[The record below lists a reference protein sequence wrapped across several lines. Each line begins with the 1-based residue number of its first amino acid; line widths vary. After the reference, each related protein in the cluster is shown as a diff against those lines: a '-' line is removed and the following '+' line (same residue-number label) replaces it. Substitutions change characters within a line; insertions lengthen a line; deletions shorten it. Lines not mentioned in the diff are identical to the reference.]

1 MNGKPCASP
10 GIATCWEEIDWQ
22 KARAYVKKLQMRIVK
37 AQKGGHYSK
46 VKSLQWLLTHSF
58 YAKALAVKRVTSNS
72 GKRTSGVD
80 HELWLTPQAKFNAIS
95 KLNRRGYRPQPLRRH
110 YIPKKNGKMRP
121 LSIPTMT
128 DRAMQTLYKFSLEP
142 IAETYADPNSYG
154 FRIGRSTHD
163 AIEQCFTDLNKGKS
177 PKWILE
183 GDIKGCFDHISH
195 QWLLENIPM
204 DTQILEKWLKCG
216 YVETQKLF
224 PTDEGTPQGGT
235 ISPTLMNMTLDGLE
249 RLLHDR
255 LPTRKKV
262 NGKTHFNK
270 MNFVR
275 YADDFIITGESPEFL
290 REKVLPIVREF
301 LTERGLQLSEEKT
314 VITHIGEGFDF
325 LGKNI
330 RKYNGKLLIKPCK
343 SAVRS
348 FLGKVRDIIK
358 SSKSIKQE
366 ILIRRLNP
374 VIRGWVNNQRY
385 VVSSKVFS
393 TVDYEIYKCL
403 WQWAKRRHKKKSRK
417 WIAKKYWHD
426 IDSRQ
431 WTFSVPYEN
440 QGTEGKPLY
449 CKLEYATD
457 TKIIR
462 FKKIVAEA
470 NPFDEYWTD
479 YFEEREGEK
488 LLNSTKGREKL
499 LTIWRRQGRRC
510 PVCGDLITSET
521 GFKVHTPAGKDSR
534 KIMVHK
540 ECHEEIHSLIT
551 AFEPGSR

>member
-1 MNGKPCASP
+1 MNRKLCAPADKVQS
-10 GIATCWEEIDWQ
+10 WESIDWK
-22 KARAYVKKLQMRIVK
+22 KAEAYVKKLQMRIVK
-37 AQKGGHYSK
+37 AQKEGHYSK

-80 HELWLTPQAKFNAIS
+80 HELWLTPQAKFIAIS

-262 NGKTHFNK
+262 NGKTHCNK

-330 RKYNGKLLIKPCK
+330 RKYNGKLLIRPCK
-343 SAVRS
+343 SAVKS

-417 WIAKKYWHD
+417 WIARKYWHD

-521 GFKVHTPAGKDSR
+521 DFKVHTPAGKNSR

-540 ECHEEIHSLIT
+540 ECHEEIHSPIT
-551 AFEPGSR
+551 TFEPGSQ